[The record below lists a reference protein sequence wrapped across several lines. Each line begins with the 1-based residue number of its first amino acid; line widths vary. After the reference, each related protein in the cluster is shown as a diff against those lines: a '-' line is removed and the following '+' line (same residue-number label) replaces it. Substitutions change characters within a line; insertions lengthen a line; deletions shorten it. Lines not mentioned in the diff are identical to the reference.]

1 MYGWPL
7 CPLLAR
13 VLWLC
18 QRDSGTL
25 NKGTKP
31 LVISIN
37 SIIVI
42 TSAKPCSIPQAE
54 GASPFSK
61 LPHLTQYSNK
71 AELILHCNY
80 LCNIYPA
87 IRLPAPGYQQGG
99 SESCLSPCGKEK
111 GNRGC
116 SASTDEQVSEGEL
129 LSRVFR
135 ELTGTD
141 LGNPGRDTLW
151 RLRWE
156 RPWSSCPSKSRVLIG
171 MKQSVVSITTKSH
184 KIVCAL

>member
-1 MYGWPL
+1 MCGAGPHVGLCLLLGKLGSTGWSVHAP
-7 CPLLAR
+7 LAR

-80 LCNIYPA
+80 LCNIYPT

-99 SESCLSPCGKEK
+99 SESCLSPRGKEK

-129 LSRVFR
+129 LSRTHR
-135 ELTGTD
+135 G
-141 LGNPGRDTLW
+141 
-151 RLRWE
+151 
-156 RPWSSCPSKSRVLIG
+156 CPLKSRKGHPLR
-171 MKQSVVSITTKSH
+171 T
-184 KIVCAL
+184 